1 VLETLAQKLGRKLV
15 NRGKE
20 PMWDNVYFPELP
32 VLSIPHHGGGRD
44 LSPRVQRSVLDQ
56 LEDDLLAWENQLDD
70 EQKDTEE
77 NGSGE

>member
-1 VLETLAQKLGRKLV
+1 
-15 NRGKE
+15 
-20 PMWDNVYFPELP
+20 MWDNVQFPELP

-44 LSPRVQRSVLDQ
+44 LSTRVQRSVLDQ

-70 EQKDTEE
+70 EQQDDEQQEDTEE